1 MFIDEPQETDQPV
14 IESEEPEIVEEAEEQ
29 EETTTDWEAEAKK
42 WKAIA
47 KRHSKPKVEEAPS
60 QTNGLSPRD
69 FLALKDSNITADDFD
84 EVQDFAKYKGIPIAE
99 ALSHPTLKNIL
110 NDRAE
115 ERRTARATETK
126 SPRGLAKNSS
136 EDILRKAEQS
146 GEVPESMEGMRA
158 LAEARLARRRK

>member
-1 MFIDEPQETDQPV
+1 MFIDEPQETDQPE
-14 IESEEPEIVEEAEEQ
+14 IESEEPEIVEEAVEE
-29 EETTTDWEAEAKK
+29 ETTDWEAEAKK

-60 QTNGLSPRD
+60 QTDGLSPRD
-69 FLALKDSNITADDFD
+69 YLALKDSSITADDFD

-99 ALSHPTLKNIL
+99 ALTHPTLKNIL

-126 SPRGLAKNSS
+126 SPRGLAKTSS
-136 EDILRKAEQS
+136 EDILRKAEQT
-146 GEVPESMEGMRA
+146 GEVPESMDGMRA
-158 LAEARLARRRK
+158 LAEARMARRRK

>member
-1 MFIDEPQETDQPV
+1 MFTDEPQEVDSPV
-14 IESEEPEIVEEAEEQ
+14 IESNEEEPEIVEEETEEAS
-29 EETTTDWEAEAKK
+29 TDWEAEAKK

-47 KRHSKPKVEEAPS
+47 KRHSKPKVEEAP
-60 QTNGLSPRD
+60 QPANGLSPRD

-99 ALSHPTLKNIL
+99 ALGHPTLKNIL

-126 SPRGLAKNSS
+126 SPRGLAKTSS
-136 EDILRKAEQS
+136 EDMLRKAESS
-146 GEVPESMEGMRA
+146 GEVPETMEGMRA
-158 LAEARLARRRK
+158 LAEARMARRRK